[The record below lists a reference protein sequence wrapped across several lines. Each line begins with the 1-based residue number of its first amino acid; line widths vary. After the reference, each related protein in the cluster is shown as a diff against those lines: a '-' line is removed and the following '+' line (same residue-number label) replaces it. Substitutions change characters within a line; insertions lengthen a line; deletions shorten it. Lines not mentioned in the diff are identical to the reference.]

1 MLITKSE
8 FARRVGVSPVA
19 VGKAVKSGRLTLING
34 KLDEKVAA
42 LQWDANRQ
50 RPAPPPKGCGI
61 TRPAEVE
68 TVEQAVKAVPD
79 DSPDVPTLEASRRRR
94 EFHEANL
101 AEMRER
107 QKAGEL
113 VALQEVHL
121 AYTTLAAEMRAAL
134 ERIPD
139 KIAPRLASAEPA
151 DVHDLLTAELDQVLA
166 DMVAQAATLPD
177 RLAGSAKAQT

>member
-101 AEMRER
+101 AEMR
-107 QKAGEL
+107 
-113 VALQEVHL
+113 
-121 AYTTLAAEMRAAL
+121 AAL